1 MSKPSRASSH
11 WLPVVALA
19 AGLAGPVHGVTPEQF
34 AALEPEEALRLPAL
48 EAIDVFGW
56 SRQEFVFVLEN
67 ALIDLRY
74 LYRAPSGRSSA
85 ALTAAVKAF
94 QKDSGQKGTGTILV
108 GEFLDLI
115 QRGNEFWQAPIM
127 PGPSVVSRKGEVVSA
142 EGTWVSPDGDEPNP
156 IQTTSIRCYRAAG
169 LCAMVTAR
177 LITEQDSE
185 SWYHSAMMDLA
196 LEGRDWN
203 IVRWTDERIEAQ
215 HQAGPCI
222 TYRLTIEVRRELATM
237 AAQPTGAE
245 QCRTEA
251 APPRTYTLASGYEV
265 AARYWEER
273 RERAHRLRS
282 QAFQALT
289 EKIQSRRGR

>member
-1 MSKPSRASSH
+1 VRKPGRAGSR
-11 WLPVVALA
+11 WLPVAALA
-19 AGLAGPVHGVTPEQF
+19 AILAGPVHGVTPEQF
-34 AALEPEEALRLPAL
+34 AALEPEEALRLPAV

-56 SRQEFVFVLEN
+56 NRQEFVFVLEN

-74 LYRAPSGRSSA
+74 LYRAPSGRSSD

-94 QKDSGQKGTGTILV
+94 QRDSGQKVTGTIRV
-108 GEFLDLI
+108 GEFLELI
-115 QRGNEFWQAPIM
+115 QRGNEFWQAPIV
-127 PGPSVVSRKGEVVSA
+127 PGPAIVSRKGEVVSA
-142 EGTWVSPDGDEPNP
+142 EGTWVSPEGDEPNP
-156 IQTTSIRCYRAAG
+156 IQTTSIRCFRAAD

-177 LITEQDSE
+177 LITGEDGE
-185 SWYHSAMMDLA
+185 AWYHSAMMDLD
-196 LEGRDWN
+196 LEGRDWG
-203 IVRWTDERIEAQ
+203 IVRWTDERIEAE

-222 TYRLTIEVRRELATM
+222 IYRLAIDVRQEHATM
-237 AAQPTGAE
+237 AVQPTGAE
-245 QCRTEA
+245 QCRGEV

-289 EKIQSRRGR
+289 EKIQSRR